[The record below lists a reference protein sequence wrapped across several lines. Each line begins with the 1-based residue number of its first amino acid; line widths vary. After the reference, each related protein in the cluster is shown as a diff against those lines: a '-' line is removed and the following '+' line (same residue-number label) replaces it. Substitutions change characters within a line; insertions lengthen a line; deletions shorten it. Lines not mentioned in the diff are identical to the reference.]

1 MAKWRDFVLFSLL
14 ASIATSS
21 DNVGRFDPD
30 HYYILESGGSYKYG
44 HQRQDGTYE
53 RAEASQPG
61 NVLGEFGF
69 KDASGTDYKLEYTAD
84 QRGFQPSGDHL
95 PSVHAKA
102 ALENL
107 GVGFVSSDGGY
118 TFSYETDS
126 SDREES
132 ADPSLNVKGKF
143 SFQGTDGRRR
153 TIRYR
158 AGAGTGF
165 IAQGDHIPVSPEV
178 PSESQVVP
186 QTRSG
191 PSALAPS
198 SAPASPAISS
208 APAPF
213 SSPAQVSSSSSPDG
227 SYNFNYKT
235 DSSDREESADP
246 NLNVKGRFSFQ
257 GTDGRRRTIQYRA
270 GAGTGFVVQGDHIP
284 VSPEVPSGS
293 QVVPQTRSSPSAPA
307 PSTAPASPAQVSSS
321 SSPDGSYSFNYETD
335 SSDREESADPS
346 LNVKGRFS
354 FQGTDGRRRT
364 IRYRAGA
371 GTGFVAQG
379 DHIPVSPEVPSGSQ
393 VVPQTRSG
401 PSAPAPSSAPSS
413 PATSAPAPFSSP
425 VQVSSSS
432 SPDGS
437 YSFNYET
444 DSSDREESADPNLNV
459 KGRFSFQGTDGRR
472 RTIRYRAGAG
482 TGFVAQ
488 GDHIPVSPEV
498 PSGSQVVPQT
508 RSSPSAP
515 APSSA
520 PASPAQV
527 SSSSSPDGSYSFNY
541 ETDSSDREESAD
553 PNLNVKGRFSFQG
566 TDGRHRTIRYRA
578 GAGTGFVAQGDHIP
592 VSPEVPSESQVV
604 PQTRSGPSAPAPSS
618 APSSPATPSAPA
630 PFSSPAQVS
639 SSSSPDGSYSF
650 NYETDSSDREESA
663 DPNLNVKGRF
673 SFQGTDGRRRT
684 IQYRAGAG
692 TGFVAQGDHI
702 PVSPEVPSGSQVVP
716 QSGSGPT
723 APVPSS
729 APASPAQV
737 SSSSSPDG
745 SYSFNYETDSSDREE
760 SADPN
765 LNVKGRF
772 SFQGTDGRRRTIRYR
787 AGADTGFVAQGDHIP
802 VSAKVPSGSQ
812 VVPQTRSGPSAAV
825 PSSASSSAPAS
836 PAQISSSSSP
846 DGSYSFNYET
856 DSSDREESAD
866 PSLNVKGRFSF
877 QGTDGRRRTIRY
889 RAGAGTGFVAQG
901 DHIPV
906 SPEVP
911 SGLQVVPQTRSSP
924 SAPAPSSAP
933 ASPVQVSSSSSPDG
947 SYSFNYETD
956 SSDREESADP
966 NLNVKGRFSFQGTDG
981 RRRTIRYRAGAGT
994 GFVAQGDHIPVSPEV
1009 SSESKV
1015 VPQTRSGSSALA
1027 PSSAPS
1033 SPATSSAPFS
1043 SPAQVSS
1050 SSSPDG
1056 SYSFNYET
1064 DSSDREESADPNLNV
1079 KGRFSFQGTDGRRRT
1094 IQYRAGAGTG
1104 FVAQGDHI
1112 PISPEVPSGSQVVP
1126 QTRSSPSAPA
1136 PSSAPASPVQ
1146 VSSSSS
1152 SDGSYSFNYE
1162 TDSSDREESA
1172 DPNLNVKGR
1181 FSFQGTD
1188 GRRRTIQYRA
1198 GAGTGFVAQGDH
1210 IPVSPEVPSGSQVVP
1225 QSRSGPT
1232 APVPSS
1238 APVSPA
1244 QVSSS
1249 SSPDGSYSFNYETD
1263 SSDREESA
1271 DPNLN
1276 VKGRFSFQGTDGR
1289 RKTIRY
1295 RAGAD
1300 TGFVAQGDHIPVS
1313 PEVPAGSQVVPQTK
1327 SGSSKPSQ
1335 SSSHLSFGQSSL
1347 DGTYSFN
1354 YETDSSNRE
1363 ESADSDLNVKGR
1375 FSFRAD
1381 DGRERTIQYRA
1392 GAGLGFVAEGD
1403 HLPILETGTPGF
1415 PTVAGGYKFGYETDS
1430 STREENADQHLNVR
1444 GRYSFQADDG
1454 LQRVVTY
1461 KAGADTGFLAEG
1473 DHLPV
1478 VN

>member
-1 MAKWRDFVLFSLL
+1 MAKWRDFILFSSLL

-21 DNVGRFDPD
+21 DQVGRFDPD

-53 RAEASQPG
+53 KAEANQPG

-69 KDASGTDYKLEYTAD
+69 RDASGTNYKLEYTAD
-84 QRGFQPSGDHL
+84 HRGFQPSGDHL
-95 PSVHAKA
+95 PSVHTKA
-102 ALENL
+102 TLENL
-107 GVGFVSSDGGY
+107 GVGFISSDGGY
-118 TFSYETDS
+118 TFNYDTDS

-132 ADPSLNVKGKF
+132 ADSN
-143 SFQGTDGRRR
+143 
-153 TIRYR
+153 
-158 AGAGTGF
+158 
-165 IAQGDHIPVSPEV
+165 
-178 PSESQVVP
+178 
-186 QTRSG
+186 
-191 PSALAPS
+191 
-198 SAPASPAISS
+198 
-208 APAPF
+208 
-213 SSPAQVSSSSSPDG
+213 
-227 SYNFNYKT
+227 
-235 DSSDREESADP
+235 
-246 NLNVKGRFSFQ
+246 
-257 GTDGRRRTIQYRA
+257 
-270 GAGTGFVVQGDHIP
+270 
-284 VSPEVPSGS
+284 
-293 QVVPQTRSSPSAPA
+293 
-307 PSTAPASPAQVSSS
+307 
-321 SSPDGSYSFNYETD
+321 
-335 SSDREESADPS
+335 

-401 PSAPAPSSAPSS
+401 PSAPSSASPAQVSSSSSPDGSYSFNYETDSSDREESADPNLNVKGRFSFQGTDGRRRTIQYKAGAGTGFVAQGDHIPVSPEVPSGSQVVPQTRSDPSAPASPATSSAPAS
-413 PATSAPAPFSSP
+413 PATSSAPAPFSSP
-425 VQVSSSS
+425 AQVSSSS

-508 RSSPSAP
+508 RS
-515 APSSA
+515 
-520 PASPAQV
+520 
-527 SSSSSPDGSYSFNY
+527 G
-541 ETDSSDREESAD
+541 
-553 PNLNVKGRFSFQG
+553 
-566 TDGRHRTIRYRA
+566 
-578 GAGTGFVAQGDHIP
+578 
-592 VSPEVPSESQVV
+592 
-604 PQTRSGPSAPAPSS
+604 
-618 APSSPATPSAPA
+618 PSAPA
-630 PFSSPAQVS
+630 PFSSPA
-639 SSSSPDGSYSF
+639 
-650 NYETDSSDREESA
+650 
-663 DPNLNVKGRF
+663 
-673 SFQGTDGRRRT
+673 
-684 IQYRAGAG
+684 
-692 TGFVAQGDHI
+692 
-702 PVSPEVPSGSQVVP
+702 
-716 QSGSGPT
+716 
-723 APVPSS
+723 
-729 APASPAQV
+729 
-737 SSSSSPDG
+737 
-745 SYSFNYETDSSDREE
+745 
-760 SADPN
+760 
-765 LNVKGRF
+765 
-772 SFQGTDGRRRTIRYR
+772 
-787 AGADTGFVAQGDHIP
+787 
-802 VSAKVPSGSQ
+802 
-812 VVPQTRSGPSAAV
+812 
-825 PSSASSSAPAS
+825 
-836 PAQISSSSSP
+836 
-846 DGSYSFNYET
+846 
-856 DSSDREESAD
+856 
-866 PSLNVKGRFSF
+866 
-877 QGTDGRRRTIRY
+877 
-889 RAGAGTGFVAQG
+889 
-901 DHIPV
+901 
-906 SPEVP
+906 
-911 SGLQVVPQTRSSP
+911 
-924 SAPAPSSAP
+924 
-933 ASPVQVSSSSSPDG
+933 QVSSSSSPDG

-1009 SSESKV
+1009 PSGSQV
-1015 VPQTRSGSSALA
+1015 VPQTRSGPSAPA
-1027 PSSAPS
+1027 PSTAPA
-1033 SPATSSAPFS
+1033 SPATSSAPASPAQVSSSSSPDGSYSFNYETDSSDREESADPNLNVKGRFSFQGTDGRRRTIRYRAGSDTGFVAQGDHIPVSPEVPSGSQVVPQTRSGPSAPAPSTAPASPATSSAPAPFS

-1094 IQYRAGAGTG
+1094 IR
-1104 FVAQGDHI
+1104 
-1112 PISPEVPSGSQVVP
+1112 
-1126 QTRSSPSAPA
+1126 
-1136 PSSAPASPVQ
+1136 
-1146 VSSSSS
+1146 
-1152 SDGSYSFNYE
+1152 
-1162 TDSSDREESA
+1162 
-1172 DPNLNVKGR
+1172 
-1181 FSFQGTD
+1181 
-1188 GRRRTIQYRA
+1188 YRA

-1225 QSRSGPT
+1225 QTRSGPS
-1232 APVPSS
+1232 AAPSS
-1238 APVSPA
+1238 APASPA

-1263 SSDREESA
+1263 SSNREESA

-1289 RKTIRY
+1289 RRTIRY
-1295 RAGAD
+1295 RAGAG

-1313 PEVPAGSQVVPQTK
+1313 PGVPTGSQVVPQTK
-1327 SGSSKPSQ
+1327 SGSSEPAQ
-1335 SSSHLSFGQSSL
+1335 SSSHLSSGQSSL

-1381 DGRERTIQYRA
+1381 DGRERTVQYKA
-1392 GAGLGFVAEGD
+1392 GAGLGFVAAGD
-1403 HLPILETGTPGF
+1403 HLPISVTGTPGF
-1415 PTVAGGYKFGYETDS
+1415 PTGAGGYKFGYETDS